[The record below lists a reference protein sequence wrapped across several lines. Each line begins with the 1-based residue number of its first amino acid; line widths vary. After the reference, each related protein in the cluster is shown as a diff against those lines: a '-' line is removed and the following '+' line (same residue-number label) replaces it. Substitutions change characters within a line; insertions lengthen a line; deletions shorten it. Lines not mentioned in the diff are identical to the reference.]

1 MPIFKLIVGL
11 VINIAV
17 FGGLL
22 FLPAGTWEWRRAWV
36 FLGTVFVSYVA
47 MAVYVFPGREDLLNE
62 RFKPPI
68 QKGQPPADK
77 VIVILFIVTF
87 LGLIVFIPLD
97 VFRLHLMDKP
107 GMLVSSFGLLLFV
120 AGWWIICF
128 AFKENSFAAPVVKHQ
143 KQQTVAD
150 TGVYGLVRHPMYAGL
165 SSWSSACPC
174 GWNHTQPLCWRAFQ
188 SGRSL
193 CGSRSKSGF
202 SG

>member
-1 MPIFKLIVGL
+1 MLILKLIVGL

-22 FLPAGTWEWRRAWV
+22 FLPAGTLEWRRVWL
-36 FLGTVFVSYVA
+36 FLGVVFVSYVT
-47 MAVYVFPGREDLLNE
+47 MAISIFPGKENLLNE

-107 GMLVSSFGLLLFV
+107 GTLVSSFGLLLFV

-143 KQQTVAD
+143 RQQTVAD
-150 TGVYGLVRHPMYAGL
+150 TGVYGLVRHAMY
-165 SSWSSACPC
+165 
-174 GWNHTQPLCWRAFQ
+174 
-188 SGRSL
+188 SGAVL
-193 CGSRSKSGF
+193 LVIGMTFWVGSF
-202 SG
+202 A